1 MTTDVRN
8 FLRDDLSS
16 VSVDSDDF
24 AAFLATYR
32 HLFEHSP
39 WVVER
44 AWDLRPFASAAA
56 LHDAFWQ
63 VIDQASDAERL
74 SLVRA
79 HPELASKDALNRG
92 LTASSRAEQASAG
105 LDRLTDAEYEEFSA
119 LNAAYRN
126 RFGFPFVICV
136 RLHDKNS
143 IVGELKSRLAGE
155 PRAELVAAISQVGLI
170 SKLRLA
176 QLNGAGSR

>member
-1 MTTDVRN
+1 MMTDVRD

-16 VSVDSDDF
+16 LSVDNGDF
-24 AAFLATYR
+24 AAFVAKYR

-44 AWDLRPFASAAA
+44 AWDMRPFPNAAA

-63 VIDQASDAERL
+63 VIDRAADAERL

-79 HPELASKDALNRG
+79 HPELANKDALNRG
-92 LTASSRAEQASAG
+92 LTTSSRAEQASAG
-105 LDRLTDAEYEEFSA
+105 LDRLSDAEYEEFSA
-119 LNAAYRN
+119 LNAAYRK

-136 RLHDKNS
+136 RLQDKNS
-143 IVGELKSRLAGE
+143 IVRELKSRLAGE
-155 PRAELVAAISQVGLI
+155 PGAELIAAICQVGLI

-176 QLNGAGSR
+176 QLTGAGSR